1 MKNKCKVL
9 MFHLPQ
15 QLHPKINF
23 IIFFPP
29 MENLVAIIDS
39 YTYDF
44 ASKKVGQRIVKRIKI
59 NEDVEE
65 EVMEQ

>member
-1 MKNKCKVL
+1 
-9 MFHLPQ
+9 
-15 QLHPKINF
+15 
-23 IIFFPP
+23 